1 MLGMEIRL
9 GLTLTIWFRGIAFG
23 EASLIVATSKAGL
36 SEADSR
42 CGTADGTV
50 CCAFTL
56 TVNRQAARILTVAL
70 TRLSARSVRLDPHNS
85 TVSAGLHRTFF
96 FVIDVD
102 PKHRWIRFQ

>member
-36 SEADSR
+36 SGADSR

-50 CCAFTL
+50 CRAFTL
-56 TVNRQAARILTVAL
+56 TANRQAARIVTAAL
-70 TRLSARSVRLDPHNS
+70 TRLNAPNMRLDPHNS
-85 TVSAGLHRTFF
+85 TFPESCIGRSFLSSPSH
-96 FVIDVD
+96 
-102 PKHRWIRFQ
+102 PKHQW

>member
-36 SEADSR
+36 SGADSR

-50 CCAFTL
+50 CRAFTL
-56 TVNRQAARILTVAL
+56 TANRQAARIVTAAL
-70 TRLSARSVRLDPHNS
+70 TRLNAPNMRLDPHNS
-85 TVSAGLHRTFF
+85 TFSRELHRTFF
-96 FVIDVD
+96 FVIAVAS
-102 PKHRWIRFQ
+102 